1 MRIALGS
8 IALVGTGP
16 ARVRAESS
24 GPVVVHVGVSPG
36 GKTWHVTGGAGAS
49 LNFSYFPTTVTVR
62 PGVRVVWTNTSPLP
76 EPHTVTFLP
85 VNPQTGEID
94 GPPLEIV
101 RPKPGHAGS
110 QNPVDQDVVE
120 NPLDILPST
129 VTHASFRTRDP
140 VPRRD
145 GPGHAV
151 VLERDVHGHGRGQ
164 DVRLYVRVPSLDDR
178 ARDRR
183 GAVGAG
189 AARVRFDPA
198 GIPHRRP
205 NVLGRVSADGR

>member
-1 MRIALGS
+1 MRSSHRVRRLAIVCGIALGS

-24 GPVVVHVGVSPG
+24 GPVVVHVEVSPG

-62 PGVRVVWTNTSPLP
+62 PGVRVMWTNTSPLP
-76 EPHTVTFLP
+76 EPHTVTFLL

-120 NPLDILPST
+120 NPLYILPST
-129 VTHASFRTRDP
+129 VTHASFLNSGT
-140 VPRRD
+140 
-145 GPGHAV
+145 
-151 VLERDVHGHGRGQ
+151 L
-164 DVRLYVRVPSLDDR
+164 
-178 ARDRR
+178 
-183 GAVGAG
+183 
-189 AARVRFDPA
+189 FPA
-198 GIPHRRP
+198 GTVPGMPSAWSVTFTATDAGKTFDYTCAYHP
-205 NVLGRVSADGR
+205 WMTGRVIVAVR